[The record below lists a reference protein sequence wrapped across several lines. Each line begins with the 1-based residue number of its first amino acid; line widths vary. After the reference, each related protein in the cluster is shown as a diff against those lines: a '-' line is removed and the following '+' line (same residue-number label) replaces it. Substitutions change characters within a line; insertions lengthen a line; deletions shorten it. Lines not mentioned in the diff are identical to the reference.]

1 MVTRLGEYFTGVEAL
16 KMVTSGNA
24 ALFRLAGERDP
35 YGSARLGEIATGAW
49 ADMLLINGDPTTDL
63 GLLADPAANIAVI
76 IKDGVVVKNT
86 L

>member
-24 ALFRLAGERDP
+24 ALFRLAGDRDP
-35 YGSARLGEIATGAW
+35 YGSARLGEIAPGAW

-63 GLLADPAANIAVI
+63 SLLADPAASIAVI